1 MQGHVAYSSS
11 RSSSIFHSWP
21 GDPPLWG
28 QLPRSYYSSAE
39 WQTCWWGME
48 PLQTMVQG
56 QISGMPHKLIF
67 YSLTLWTR
75 QLAKLRWT
83 GFALQRCHGQVH
95 DFLGGWLSQG
105 QAERDWHSAEQDKS
119 LLRLVP
125 FSCYKKFMALG
136 WPLTQRMKCVCKAGP
151 FFCFTK
157 SWLFK
162 AGSNA
167 LTERCT
173 KWCQS
178 STLYF
183 TFASLWRPRVET
195 QGTTTCIKKRI
206 SWNMSERY
214 VANVILLPWT

>member
-83 GFALQRCHGQVH
+83 GFVLQRCHGQVH

-125 FSCYKKFMALG
+125 GSLSVATRNS
-136 WPLTQRMKCVCKAGP
+136 WPLVDRWRSAWNVFARPVLSFVLPKAGCSKQGAMP
-151 FFCFTK
+151 WPKDVQSGAKVPLFTSPLHLCEGHVSK
-157 SWLFK
+157 PK
-162 AGSNA
+162 V
-167 LTERCT
+167 
-173 KWCQS
+173 
-178 STLYF
+178 
-183 TFASLWRPRVET
+183 RPLVSRRGFHET
-195 QGTTTCIKKRI
+195 CRKD
-206 SWNMSERY
+206 M
-214 VANVILLPWT
+214 